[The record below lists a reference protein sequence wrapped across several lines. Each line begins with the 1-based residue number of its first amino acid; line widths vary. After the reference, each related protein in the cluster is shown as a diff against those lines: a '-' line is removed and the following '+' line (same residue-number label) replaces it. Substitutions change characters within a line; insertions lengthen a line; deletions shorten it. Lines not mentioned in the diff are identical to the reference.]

1 MNSQP
6 KGRDA
11 LNIKVLL
18 KPHSKALALG
28 ILAVIGEGI
37 ANLLEPWPLK
47 VVLDLVVRSR
57 QTGGWL
63 NHLIL
68 SAIGQDKLS
77 ILKYA
82 AAAAL
87 IIAALGALCSYA
99 EKYLT
104 TSVGQWVMHDLRR
117 TLYSHIQRLSLA
129 YHDQKRTGDLI
140 TRVTS
145 DIDAIQSFIA
155 SGPLNAL
162 INSLTLAGMVGVM
175 FYINWRFTVIAL
187 SVAPLLFAVVYTYT
201 RRIKMASREVRKK
214 EGEIVSVIE
223 EVLSSIRVVKAFAR
237 EEYEQRRLEEES
249 LEGVEIALRARSLK
263 AKLAPLVEIIVA
275 VGTSLVLWYGARMA
289 LDGTLSAGSLVV
301 FIMYLGKMYKPMQ
314 ELSKMTDAYS
324 KAAVGYERISEVLE
338 TDREVKDLPGA
349 RRAPRFRGKI
359 EFEAVNFH

>member
-87 IIAALGALCSYA
+87 IIAAFGALCSYA

-104 TSVGQWVMHDLRR
+104 TTR
-117 TLYSHIQRLSLA
+117 YKASL
-129 YHDQKRTGDLI
+129 
-140 TRVTS
+140 
-145 DIDAIQSFIA
+145 
-155 SGPLNAL
+155 
-162 INSLTLAGMVGVM
+162 
-175 FYINWRFTVIAL
+175 
-187 SVAPLLFAVVYTYT
+187 
-201 RRIKMASREVRKK
+201 
-214 EGEIVSVIE
+214 
-223 EVLSSIRVVKAFAR
+223 
-237 EEYEQRRLEEES
+237 
-249 LEGVEIALRARSLK
+249 
-263 AKLAPLVEIIVA
+263 
-275 VGTSLVLWYGARMA
+275 
-289 LDGTLSAGSLVV
+289 
-301 FIMYLGKMYKPMQ
+301 
-314 ELSKMTDAYS
+314 
-324 KAAVGYERISEVLE
+324 
-338 TDREVKDLPGA
+338 
-349 RRAPRFRGKI
+349 FRGYW
-359 EFEAVNFH
+359 VR